1 MSFERVK
8 PVPDKDD
15 KGLVYM
21 TEKYACEIS
30 VYNGYYEQPK
40 LNQTLHLHYK
50 GFSKIFNLESFINL
64 RTLYLE
70 NNCITKIENLSHMKN
85 LTSL

>member
-1 MSFERVK
+1 MSFEKIK
-8 PVPDKDD
+8 PTPEKDD

-21 TEKYACEIS
+21 TEKYASEIS
-30 VYNGYYEQPK
+30 EYNGYYAQPK

-50 GFSKIFNLESFINL
+50 GFSKILNLESFINL

-85 LTSL
+85 LTCL

>member
-1 MSFERVK
+1 MSFEKEK
-8 PVPDKDD
+8 PLPEKTN
-15 KGLVYM
+15 KGMVYI
-21 TEKYACEIS
+21 TEKYASELS
-30 VYNGYYEQPK
+30 EFNGYYAQPK

-50 GFSKIFNLESFINL
+50 AFSKIQNLENFVNL

-85 LTSL
+85 LTCL